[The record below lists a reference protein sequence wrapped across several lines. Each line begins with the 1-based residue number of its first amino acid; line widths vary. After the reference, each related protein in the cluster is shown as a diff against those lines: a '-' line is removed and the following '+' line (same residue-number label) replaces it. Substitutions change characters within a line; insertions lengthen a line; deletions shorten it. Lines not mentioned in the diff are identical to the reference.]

1 MITNLLLSAFTLSAL
16 QAVSVDATPSSKLK
30 CLDIPAPH
38 VPGAIVKSIS
48 SRVYHDRSV
57 TAAPPNLLQDVHSL
71 NICEVN
77 VTLSHEGE
85 NDVVHVQ
92 TWLPLEGWNSRF
104 LAVGGGAWAA
114 GLGTPD
120 LALPASQGYAVSSTD
135 AGLTGTPLD
144 PSPWALKPDGTV
156 NTGLLA
162 NFASRSVHDMA
173 VVGKVVAQSFY
184 HKPAKHAY
192 FNGCSTGGRQGIAA
206 AQRYP
211 NDFDGI
217 LSGAPAIYWT
227 QYVIAELWPQV
238 VMKESGHYLSA
249 CERQAFRNASIKACD
264 EKDGIKDGVITN
276 PFKCHFNPSTL
287 VGQNV
292 QCGESSITI
301 SQEAANVVKQIWSGP
316 VSSEGKKLWHGMLQ
330 GASLD
335 ALANTN
341 EANGTSTG
349 APFFVADGWARYFV
363 KADPSF
369 DTSALDSNKF
379 ESLFIESRDEFSHI
393 MDSSDPDLRLFE
405 QAGGKLLMWHG
416 LEDQLIYPQG
426 SIRYVNEVKS
436 LFAGPGESCKVDDF
450 LRLFLVPGVDHC
462 GYANTHGAALSD
474 PFGALVNW
482 VERKKAP
489 EQLHAKTPHTAQ
501 LQFTRKVCQYPFLA
515 RFNGKGN
522 PSDAQSYSCTRE

>member
-1 MITNLLLSAFTLSAL
+1 MAINLLLSVFAFSAL
-16 QAVSVDATPSSKLK
+16 QAGSVDAAPSSKLK
-30 CLDIPAPH
+30 CPDITAPH
-38 VPGAIVKSIS
+38 VPGAVVKSIS
-48 SRVYHDRSV
+48 SRAYRDRSV

-71 NICEVN
+71 HICEVN

-120 LALPASQGYAVSSTD
+120 LALPASQ
-135 AGLTGTPLD
+135 
-144 PSPWALKPDGTV
+144 DGTV

-173 VVGKVVAQSFY
+173 VAGKAVAQSFY

-264 EKDGIKDGVITN
+264 EQDGIKDGVIKN
-276 PFKCHFNPSTL
+276 PFNFHFNPSTL

-301 SQEAANVVKQIWSGP
+301 SQEAANVVSQIWSGP
-316 VSSEGKKLWHGMLQ
+316 VSSDGKRLWYGMLQ

-349 APFFVADGWARYFV
+349 VPFFVADGWARYFV

-393 MDSSDPDLRLFE
+393 MDSSDPNMRPFE

-416 LEDQLIYPQG
+416 LEDQLIHPQG

-436 LFAGPGESCKVDDF
+436 FFAGPSQSCKVDDF

-489 EQLHAKTPHTAQ
+489 EQLHAKTPPTAQ

-522 PSDAQSYSCTRE
+522 PSDARSYSCKRE

>member
-1 MITNLLLSAFTLSAL
+1 MIINLLLSAFAFSAL
-16 QAVSVDATPSSKLK
+16 QAVSVDAAPSSKLK
-30 CLDIPAPH
+30 CLDITAPH

-48 SRVYHDRSV
+48 SRVYRDRSV

-71 NICEVN
+71 DICEVN
-77 VTLSHEGE
+77 VTLSHERE
-85 NDVVHVQ
+85 NDVVRVQ

-156 NTGLLA
+156 NSGLLA

-173 VVGKVVAQSFY
+173 VVGKAVTQSFY

-264 EKDGIKDGVITN
+264 KQDSIKDGVITD
-276 PFKCHFNPSTL
+276 PFNCHFNPSTL

-301 SQEAANVVKQIWSGP
+301 SQEAANVVSQIWSGP
-316 VSSEGKKLWHGMLQ
+316 VSSEGKKLWYGILQ

-341 EANGTSTG
+341 DANGTSTA

-369 DTSALDSNKF
+369 DTSVLDSNKF

-393 MDSSDPDLRLFE
+393 MDSSDPDLRPFE

-436 LFAGPGESCKVDDF
+436 LFAGSGQSCKVDDF

-489 EQLHAKTPHTAQ
+489 EQLHAKTPPTAQ

>member
-1 MITNLLLSAFTLSAL
+1 MAKTTHT
-16 QAVSVDATPSSKLK
+16 AVSVHAAPSSKLK
-30 CLDIPAPH
+30 CLDILAPH

-48 SRVYHDRSV
+48 SRVYRDRSV

-77 VTLSHEGE
+77 VTLSHERE

-120 LALPASQGYAVSSTD
+120 LAFPASQGYAVSSTD

-144 PSPWALKPDGTV
+144 PSPWALTPDGTV
-156 NTGLLA
+156 NAGLLA

-173 VVGKVVAQSFY
+173 VVGKAVAQSFY

-264 EKDGIKDGVITN
+264 KKDGVKDGVITN
-276 PFKCHFNPSTL
+276 PFSCHFNSSTL

-292 QCGESSITI
+292 QCGGSSITI
-301 SQEAANVVKQIWSGP
+301 SQEAANVVSQIWSGP
-316 VSSEGKKLWHGMLQ
+316 VSSDGKKLWYGMLQ
-330 GASLD
+330 GVSLD

-349 APFFVADGWARYFV
+349 
-363 KADPSF
+363 
-369 DTSALDSNKF
+369 
-379 ESLFIESRDEFSHI
+379 
-393 MDSSDPDLRLFE
+393 
-405 QAGGKLLMWHG
+405 
-416 LEDQLIYPQG
+416 
-426 SIRYVNEVKS
+426 SIRYVDEVKS

-462 GYANTHGAALSD
+462 GFANTHGAALSD

-489 EQLHAKTPHTAQ
+489 EQLHAKTPPTAQ

>member
-1 MITNLLLSAFTLSAL
+1 MAINLLLFAFAFSDL
-16 QAVSVDATPSSKLK
+16 QGVFVDAAPSSKLN
-30 CLDIPAPH
+30 CLNITAPH
-38 VPGAIVKSIS
+38 IPGAIVRSIS
-48 SRVYHDRSV
+48 RRVYRDRSF
-57 TAAPPNLLQDVHSL
+57 TAVPPNLLQDVQNL
-71 NICEVN
+71 KICEVN

-104 LAVGGGAWAA
+104 IAVGGGAWAA
-114 GLGTPD
+114 GLGAPD

-144 PSPWALKPDGTV
+144 PSPWALKPDRTV
-156 NTGLLA
+156 NIDLLA

-173 VVGKVVAQSFY
+173 VVGKAVAQSFY

-206 AQRYP
+206 AQQYP
-211 NDFDGI
+211 KDFDGI

-227 QYVIAELWPQV
+227 RYVIAELWPQV

-249 CERQAFRNASIKACD
+249 CERQAFRNASISACD
-264 EKDGIKDGVITN
+264 GQDGIKDGVITN
-276 PFKCHFNPSTL
+276 PFNCHFNPSTL

-292 QCGESSITI
+292 QCGESSII
-301 SQEAANVVKQIWSGP
+301 VSQEAANVVNHILSGP
-316 VSSEGKKLWHGMLQ
+316 VSSEGKKLWYGMLQ

-335 ALANTN
+335 ALANTK
-341 EANGTSTG
+341 EANGTLTA

-369 DTSALDSNKF
+369 DTSVLDSETF

-393 MDSSDPDLRLFE
+393 MDCSNPDLRPFE

-436 LFAGPGESCKVDDF
+436 LFAVPGQSYKIDGF

-462 GYANTHGAALSD
+462 GFANTHGAALID
-474 PFGALVNW
+474 PFESLVNW
-482 VERKKAP
+482 VENGKAP
-489 EQLHAKTPHTAQ
+489 EQLHAKTPPTTQ
-501 LQFTRKVCQYPFLA
+501 QQFTRKVCRYPFLT
-515 RFNGKGN
+515 RYDGKGN